1 MTLHK
6 LNIFAQDVVN
16 QIMSADSVDIEED
29 IPPDHSQNKNRI
41 PISNV
46 YLSYDRL
53 TLIDQNNRK
62 FEITNEEFNKAFLE
76 EDLIFVSNLTLS
88 LYNLHRIQVKV
99 KNEVENEV
107 ENKVEGEGEVEE

>member
-6 LNIFAQDVVN
+6 LNIFAQNVIN
-16 QIMSADSVDIEED
+16 QIMSADAVDIEED
-29 IPPDHSQNKNRI
+29 IPPDHNRNQNRI

-62 FEITNEEFNKAFLE
+62 FEITNEEFNKAFVE
-76 EDLIFVSNLTLS
+76 ESLIFVSNLTLS
-88 LYNLHRIQVKV
+88 LYILDRIQVKV
-99 KNEVENEV
+99 ED
-107 ENKVEGEGEVEE
+107 KVEGEE